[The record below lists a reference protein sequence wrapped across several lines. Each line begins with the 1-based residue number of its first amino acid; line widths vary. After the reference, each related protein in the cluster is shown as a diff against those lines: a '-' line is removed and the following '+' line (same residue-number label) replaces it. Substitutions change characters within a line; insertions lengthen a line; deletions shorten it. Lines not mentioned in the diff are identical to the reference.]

1 MKKFFGKIENNEI
14 YIDGEDLMHLAV
26 LRCEIGE
33 QILCYASDE
42 FEYLCKIESISKKVA
57 VCEII
62 EQKECEGNPKYN
74 ITIFQGLPKQD
85 KLEFITQKL
94 TELGASSLVP
104 FESDFTI
111 AKPNAN
117 KIDRLNKITFEAC
130 KQCGRSLPLQIENAI
145 KFNTMLKRLNDYD
158 LVLFANETNKK
169 ITKIDFSNAKNI
181 AIIVGSEGGFSP
193 EEIKQLKYKQ
203 VTEFGLGSRIL
214 RCETASVIS
223 CGLVSYILN
232 N

>member
-1 MKKFFGKIENNEI
+1 
-14 YIDGEDLMHLAV
+14 
-26 LRCEIGE
+26 
-33 QILCYASDE
+33 
-42 FEYLCKIESISKKVA
+42 
-57 VCEII
+57 
-62 EQKECEGNPKYN
+62 
-74 ITIFQGLPKQD
+74 
-85 KLEFITQKL
+85 
-94 TELGASSLVP
+94 
-104 FESDFTI
+104 
-111 AKPNAN
+111 
-117 KIDRLNKITFEAC
+117 
-130 KQCGRSLPLQIENAI
+130 
-145 KFNTMLKRLNDYD
+145 MLKRLNDYD

-193 EEIKQLKYKQ
+193 EEIKQLKYNQ